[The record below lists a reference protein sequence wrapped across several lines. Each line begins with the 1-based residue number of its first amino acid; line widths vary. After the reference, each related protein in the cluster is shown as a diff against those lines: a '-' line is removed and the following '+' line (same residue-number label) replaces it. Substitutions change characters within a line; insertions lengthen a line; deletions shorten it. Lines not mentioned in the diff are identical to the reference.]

1 VTTDLVS
8 LDLSN
13 SVYNEE
19 LRWECV
25 ALAGRWDRK
34 TKSWTFPAEQSQK
47 VEHLNKVYN
56 SDFVDVE
63 ICFLKDYRC
72 LTLKFELAGYQI
84 ATGAMSNLR
93 LGIYVKQKDGDK
105 PSITYPDDYLFHRGT
120 ILTARMTR
128 TLITKVAQEW
138 KGTLSLRDT
147 AQPNCANDLVYVG
160 WTW

>member
-1 VTTDLVS
+1 MSDLVY
-8 LDLSN
+8 LDLSD

-25 ALAGRWDRK
+25 ALGGRWDRK
-34 TKSWTFPAEQSQK
+34 AKAWAFPAERAEE
-47 VEHLNKVYN
+47 VERLNKVYN

-84 ATGAMSNLR
+84 ATGAMTKLR
-93 LGIYVKQKDGDK
+93 LGIYVKQKGGDK
-105 PSITYPDDYLFHRGT
+105 PSISYPDDYVFHRGT
-120 ILTARMTR
+120 VLTARMTR
-128 TLITKVAQEW
+128 TLMTKVAQEW

-147 AQPNCANDLVYVG
+147 AQPNSANDLVYG
-160 WTW
+160 SWAE